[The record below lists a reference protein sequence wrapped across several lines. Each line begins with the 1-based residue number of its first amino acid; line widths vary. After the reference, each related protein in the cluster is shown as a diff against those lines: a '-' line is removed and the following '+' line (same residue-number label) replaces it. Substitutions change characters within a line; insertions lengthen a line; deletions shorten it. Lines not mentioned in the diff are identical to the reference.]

1 MNDLTVL
8 ITNDS
13 AATGKSSLTFISE
26 PGLYALVLT
35 SRKPEAKA
43 FKRWITHEVMPA
55 IRRQG
60 IYATPEMTERLLNDP
75 DTLIEALQALKKER
89 EARAK
94 LEAENEDMRPSVI
107 CRRKNQ
113 WSLSFSR

>member
-13 AATGKSSLTFISE
+13 AATGKSSLSFISE

-43 FKRWITHEVMPA
+43 FKRWITHEVIPA

-60 IYATPEMTERLLNDP
+60 IYATPEMTERLQLCRERNMTND
-75 DTLIEALQALKKER
+75 
-89 EARAK
+89 
-94 LEAENEDMRPSVI
+94 
-107 CRRKNQ
+107 
-113 WSLSFSR
+113 